1 MKKSRV
7 ILLSLTLLVGVGA
20 GAFFFWEKKEEQKK
34 PHITLY
40 GNVDIRQVNLGFRVF
55 GRVKTLNFEEGDR
68 ITEGQ
73 TVAILDKVPYQNKVD
88 SARADL
94 AQKKT
99 AYRNAMHTSERK
111 KKLLSSKFA
120 SLEDYENAQAAT
132 DEAFSEIQSA
142 EAALE
147 TTLTELKDT
156 EIFAPASGKI
166 LSRVT
171 EPGSIVNA
179 GDTVYILSLDEPM
192 WARAYIS
199 EEDLGRVS
207 LGMKAQ
213 IFTDARPQSPYDGQV
228 GFISPVAEFTPKN
241 VETPELR
248 TKLVYRVRVIVTNP
262 DEYLRQ
268 GMPVTVQLKVAA

>member
-1 MKKSRV
+1 VKKSKV
-7 ILLSLTLLVGVGA
+7 FLLSVVLLAGA
-20 GAFFFWEKKEEQKK
+20 GGGAFFFWEKKEEEKS

-55 GRVKTLNFEEGDR
+55 GRVKTLHFEEGDR
-68 ITEGQ
+68 IKAGQ
-73 TVAILDKVPYQNKVD
+73 TVALLDKVPYQNQVD
-88 SARADL
+88 VARADL

-99 AYRNAMHTSERK
+99 SYQNALHISQRK

-120 SLEDYENAQAAT
+120 SQEDYEIAQATA
-132 DEAFSEIQSA
+132 DEAFAQIQGS

-147 TTLTELKDT
+147 TALTNLGDT
-156 EIFAPASGKI
+156 EIAAPTSGKI

-171 EPGSIVNA
+171 EPGSVVNA

-213 IFTDARPQSPYDGQV
+213 IFTDARPHKPYDGQI
-228 GFISPVAEFTPKN
+228 GFVSPVAEFTPKN

-268 GMPVTVQLKVAA
+268 GMPVTVHLKVGA